1 MSGQIEIRVTSAR
14 RLAAI
19 AGRRRTTRRRRLGIS
34 LLEIMISI
42 GIVGI
47 GLIGVAALIPL
58 AHHKAAQGVQE
69 DRKSLFGKRAFREF
83 RVRGMD
89 RPGTI
94 SSPAWFCNSLDGG
107 QQQLFNPQTGRPIRR
122 AYCLD
127 PLLVAARD
135 QQNRPGLFLFPA
147 PPAGKNFGPWNI
159 LRLTLL
165 PSPSGLSSQGFMT
178 LTQAQEVFTLRDDLV
193 LPQSTDQ
200 NVPSQLGY
208 LSLKVGGR
216 NVSTKML
223 SGGTYSW
230 LATLVPDPLD
240 LTDAYAL
247 SIVVFQGRNL
257 LAPIPEEI
265 TAQVVPELSMVSG
278 LVKDVTLKQLTPPIT
293 PPDGD
298 FGLKQ
303 LRAGDWILLGQ
314 ELPASPPLRPLPV
327 QLLKWYR
334 VVTVD
339 QTDDT
344 DEMVRHATLDGPDW
358 NVDLVRGPPLF
369 AVYLRGVVAVYE
381 KTVRLHESTLYAQD
395 MPPT

>member
-1 MSGQIEIRVTSAR
+1 
-14 RLAAI
+14 
-19 AGRRRTTRRRRLGIS
+19 
-34 LLEIMISI
+34 
-42 GIVGI
+42 
-47 GLIGVAALIPL
+47 
-58 AHHKAAQGVQE
+58 
-69 DRKSLFGKRAFREF
+69 
-83 RVRGMD
+83 
-89 RPGTI
+89 
-94 SSPAWFCNSLDGG
+94 
-107 QQQLFNPQTGRPIRR
+107 
-122 AYCLD
+122 
-127 PLLVAARD
+127 
-135 QQNRPGLFLFPA
+135 
-147 PPAGKNFGPWNI
+147 
-159 LRLTLL
+159 
-165 PSPSGLSSQGFMT
+165 MT
-178 LTQAQEVFTLRDDLV
+178 LSQAQEVFTLRDDLV

-208 LSLKVGGR
+208 LSVKVSGR
-216 NVSTKML
+216 NVSTKMI

-257 LAPIPEEI
+257 LAPVPEEI
-265 TAQVVPELSMVSG
+265 TAQVVPDLSMVSG
-278 LVKDVTLKQLTPPIT
+278 LVKDVTLKQLTPPIM

-339 QTDDT
+339 QTDDA

-358 NVDLVRGPPLF
+358 NVDFVSGPPLYRRLP
-369 AVYLRGVVAVYE
+369 ARRRGG
-381 KTVRLHESTLYAQD
+381 L
-395 MPPT
+395 

>member
-1 MSGQIEIRVTSAR
+1 MAGQVVRSISCAKIRGAGTGQRRAAR
-14 RLAAI
+14 WQ
-19 AGRRRTTRRRRLGIS
+19 RRGIS

-69 DRKSLFGKRAFREF
+69 DRKSLFGKRDFREF
-83 RVRGMD
+83 RVRRMD
-89 RPGTI
+89 RPGTLR
-94 SSPAWFCNSLDGG
+94 SPAWYCDSPDGG
-107 QQQLFNPQTGRPIRR
+107 QPQFDSQTGRLIRR

-127 PLLVAARD
+127 PLLVAARHE
-135 QQNRPGLFLFPA
+135 QNQPALFMFPA
-147 PPAGKNFGPWNI
+147 PPAGKNSGPWNI

-165 PSPSGLSSQGFMT
+165 PSPEGVPSPQGTMT
-178 LTQAQEVFTLRDDLV
+178 LSQAQEVFTLRDDLV
-193 LPQSTDQ
+193 LPQSNNQ
-200 NVPSQLGY
+200 NLPSQVGY

-216 NVSTKML
+216 MVSTKMI
-223 SGGTYSW
+223 SGGSYSW

-240 LTDAYAL
+240 LTDAYTL

-257 LAPIPEEI
+257 LSPVPEEI
-265 TAQVVPELSMVSG
+265 TAQVDPKYSMVNG
-278 LVKDVTLKQLTPPIT
+278 LIKDVTLQQLTPTI
-293 PPDGD
+293 GE

-314 ELPASPPLRPLPV
+314 EFPASPPARPLPL

-339 QTDDT
+339 ESEDT
-344 DEMVRHATLDGPDW
+344 DQLVRHATLDGPDW
-358 NVDLVRGPPLF
+358 NVDFIKGPPLY

-381 KTVRLHESTLYAQD
+381 KTVRLYESSSYAQD
-395 MPPT
+395 VPPS